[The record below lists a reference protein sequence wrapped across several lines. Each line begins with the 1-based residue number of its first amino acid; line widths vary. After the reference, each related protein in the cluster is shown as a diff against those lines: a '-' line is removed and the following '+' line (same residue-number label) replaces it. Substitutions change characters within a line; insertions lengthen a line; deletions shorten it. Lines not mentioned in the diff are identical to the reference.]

1 MQLIILESNYMIE
14 IHAQIEADSSD
25 TMNVI
30 VPIADAIDTIV
41 RDVWATLINLST
53 RKIHTNT

>member
-1 MQLIILESNYMIE
+1 
-14 IHAQIEADSSD
+14 
-25 TMNVI
+25 MNVI

>member
-41 RDVWATLINLST
+41 RDV
-53 RKIHTNT
+53 